1 MNSLHT
7 RIISLPW
14 RQMGAL
20 FVAFLVCTALWA
32 EVQQNHLADQVI
44 RFHVLA
50 NSDTPED
57 QALKL
62 QVRDKVLAQANHL
75 LEGDLSAEQAE
86 ALLRAELPALQET
99 AARAIESA
107 GYTYPVTVTLEDTWF
122 PTRQYDGF
130 SLPAG
135 TYEALRVIIGEGQ
148 GKNWWCVVFPSLCM
162 PSVTEG
168 SLETAGLSR
177 KDSALLTEE
186 SQPYVIRFK
195 AVEWWENLKHAL
207 SSRP

>member
-14 RQMGAL
+14 RQIGAL

-32 EVQQNHLADQVI
+32 EVQQNHLADQII
-44 RFHVLA
+44 RFH
-50 NSDTPED
+50 
-57 QALKL
+57 
-62 QVRDKVLAQANHL
+62 VLAQANHL

-99 AARAIESA
+99 AARAIEAA
-107 GYTYPVTVTLEDTWF
+107 GCTYPVTVTLEDTWF